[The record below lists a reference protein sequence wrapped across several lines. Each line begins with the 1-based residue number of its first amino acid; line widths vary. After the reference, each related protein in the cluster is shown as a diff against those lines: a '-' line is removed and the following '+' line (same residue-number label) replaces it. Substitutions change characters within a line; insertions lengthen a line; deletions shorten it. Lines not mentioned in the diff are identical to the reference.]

1 MINRTLIA
9 SVALLAAGL
18 SQAAYSQTLSS
29 GTGWSGLYYGI
40 NAGYNYNTLTVN
52 DRDYFNGFG
61 DNSTHSNGAVLG
73 GQVGYNWQ
81 TGALVY
87 GVEAD
92 IDGLTTSKVDNNG
105 ENDNDPS
112 PYGQIVSKLNALGT
126 IRGRIGIAADPALL
140 YLTGG
145 VAMAHVSDAYSDF
158 DNNDENEAHWSTKG
172 GVRVGVIGGA
182 GVEWHAGS
190 RQTWKVEGL
199 LYNLGEK
206 TVSQIIQEDGPELFR
221 QSFSNSGVMMRVGLN
236 FR

>member
-18 SQAAYSQTLSS
+18 SQAAHSQTLSS

-40 NAGYNYNTLTVN
+40 NAGYSYNTLTVN
-52 DRDYFNGFG
+52 DRDYFDGLG
-61 DNSTHSNGAVLG
+61 DNSTRSNGAVLG

-92 IDGLTTSKVDNNG
+92 VDGLTNSKTDNNDDSRG
-105 ENDNDPS
+105 YD
-112 PYGQIVSKLNALGT
+112 YAQITSKLNALAT
-126 IRGRIGIAADPALL
+126 VRGRIGIAADPALL

-145 VAMAHVSDAYSDF
+145 VAMAHASDSYADVE
-158 DNNDENEAHWSTKG
+158 DDEYWISKG
-172 GVRVGVIGGA
+172 GVRVGFIGGA
-182 GVEWHAGS
+182 GVEWHASS

-199 LYNLGEK
+199 FYTLGEK
-206 TVSQIIQEDGPELFR
+206 TVGKTIQEDEPELFR
-221 QSFSNSGVMMRVGLN
+221 QSFTNSGVMMRVGLN